1 MDPSGALAKPSRAG
15 RTPLLFQGRC
25 PYVWSPKRGLP
36 QKFSG
41 SGLSQKLLGSVCS
54 PHSHLCRLVST
65 GSRNQ
70 DDSCRCSGNAL
81 PGLLDTSPLAVKVP
95 GCVEPETGAASEA
108 LWLPPVSEA
117 VSFCSPHSHLCRLV
131 SAGSGNQDGSH
142 RCSGKALPG
151 GVDTS
156 SLAGKVPG
164 CLEPKN
170 RVCLRSFVAPACPRS
185 C

>member
-131 SAGSGNQDGSH
+131 SEGEFYILMQRQPDGDCLPQQIAKGSLVHWAEPEH
-142 RCSGKALPG
+142 RKRPQSPQ
-151 GVDTS
+151 
-156 SLAGKVPG
+156 PQ
-164 CLEPKN
+164 
-170 RVCLRSFVAPACPRS
+170 
-185 C
+185 